1 MSEMLIQSH
10 LGEIHL
16 LPALPD
22 AWKDGQVKGLR
33 ARGGFGVD
41 ISWENHRLAS
51 ARITALADGA
61 CKVRTAR
68 ALRLV
73 GKKISSVQVKDG
85 YTLSFRAE
93 KGQVYDL
100 IAL

>member
-1 MSEMLIQSH
+1 MTAGWGPLGFAALKEIRELGYPAADLDLI
-10 LGEIHL
+10 
-16 LPALPD
+16 PAESID
-22 AWKDGQVKGLR
+22 SFA
-33 ARGGFGVD
+33 GVGYFLD
-41 ISWENHRLAS
+41 LA
-51 ARITALADGA
+51 ALADGA

-68 ALRLV
+68 VLRLV